1 MQRTKPKVDGP
12 QIARVVGPKGEEIFT
27 DNFGRIRLQF
37 LWDRESQGDDLS
49 SCWIRVT
56 QPWAGQGWGVLA
68 IPRVGQEVLV
78 DFLDGDPDQPIVTG
92 RTYNAQQLPP
102 GNLPQSKT
110 QMAFRSKTYKGE
122 GYNELLFE
130 DAPGREQLNLHAQ
143 RDMNVVVLKDK
154 STTVM
159 GNSSETI
166 AENHHLEIHQNYQKT
181 VNDTE
186 NQRIGENLIERINGD
201 YTLSSLET
209 LLSSAEGDIV
219 FETAGGKIT
228 ITQDGQILALAK
240 KIIING
246 EVVKI
251 NCGQSP
257 QTVDVGELLNQ
268 PQKKKP
274 WLAFQ
279 YFDSNLQPLPHLK
292 YTSTFET
299 GEKRNGQLDGNGYV
313 YIDNPPSD
321 IIQLEIGKNTQ
332 VKRESMFNYLDKM
345 LIKGVNNVGR

>member
-1 MQRTKPKVDGP
+1 
-12 QIARVVGPKGEEIFT
+12 
-27 DNFGRIRLQF
+27 
-37 LWDRESQGDDLS
+37 
-49 SCWIRVT
+49 
-56 QPWAGQGWGVLA
+56 
-68 IPRVGQEVLV
+68 
-78 DFLDGDPDQPIVTG
+78 
-92 RTYNAQQLPP
+92 
-102 GNLPQSKT
+102 
-110 QMAFRSKTYKGE
+110 
-122 GYNELLFE
+122 
-130 DAPGREQLNLHAQ
+130 
-143 RDMNVVVLKDK
+143 NVVVLNDK

-186 NQRIGENLIERINGD
+186 NQRIGENLIERINGN
-201 YTLSSLET
+201 YTLSSLDS

-219 FETAGGKIT
+219 FETAGGKVT

-246 EVVKI
+246 EMVKI

-257 QTVDVGELLNQ
+257 QTVDVGELLYRQ
-268 PQKKKP
+268 SQKKSS

-292 YTSTFET
+292 YTATFET
-299 GEKRNGQLDGNGYV
+299 GEKRNGQLDDNGYV

-321 IIQLEIGKNTQ
+321 IIQLEIENNTQ

-345 LIKGVNNVGR
+345 LVKGVNNVGR